1 MRRLALVALLCW
13 PVLTAGSCVSTREPR
28 VVTRDVLVPV
38 HSPCA
43 IAEPAEPERIDTNE
57 ALRNAPGLF
66 ERVQILLAGREQRI
80 ASENE
85 ARTWG
90 RECAK

>member
-1 MRRLALVALLCW
+1 LKTPALFVLFAL
-13 PVLTAGSCVSTREPR
+13 SVSACATPGEPR
-28 VVTRDVLVPV
+28 IVTRDVLVPV
-38 HSPCA
+38 HSPCV

-66 ERVQILLAGREQRI
+66 DRVQILLAGREQRI

-90 RECAK
+90 RACAK